1 MPPTL
6 KVEISHIQETVLVR
20 LIGEARLDIEDA
32 AFQLDRVVA
41 FHPKFIVVDAS
52 ELTFLSSIGMSLLL
66 NLRRAAAPGGGKV
79 KLVGL
84 QPLVS
89 NAMAHARLL
98 DLFELHADMT
108 VAMPAAQP
116 GAVVAPQAAAVIAP
130 AAIA

>member
-6 KVEISHIQETVLVR
+6 KVEISHANDTAIIR

-32 AFQLDRVVA
+32 AFQLDRVVV
-41 FHPKFIVVDAS
+41 FHPKSIVVDAS
-52 ELTFLSSIGMSLLL
+52 ELKFLSSIGMSLLL

-98 DLFELHADMT
+98 ELFELHPDM
-108 VAMPAAQP
+108 ASALPAAQP
-116 GAVVAPQAAAVIAP
+116 SAAAAP
-130 AAIA
+130 